1 MAVNLSIVQAKLNN
15 PRVPLTELEQSAF
28 CQVEPLETKPLAE
41 ELNAGVRWQKLPAS
55 YVNMTPEEL
64 TTRIEANKAQLGSRA
79 VILGHHYQ
87 REDIIQFAD
96 FRGDSLK
103 LSQYAAEQQD
113 SEFIIFCGV
122 HFMAETAAVLGG
134 EHQKVVLPNINA
146 GCSMADM
153 APTDDAL
160 ACWDDLMATLGEG
173 SVIPVTYMNST
184 ADIKA
189 LVGKN
194 GGAVCT
200 SSNADKVIE
209 WAFTQGKRVLFL
221 PDQHLGR
228 NTGAKMG
235 IPLDEMVL
243 WNPFQPLGGN
253 TAEALERSKMILW
266 KGHCSVHTRFTS
278 EQISRA
284 RQEYPDVN
292 VIVHPEC
299 PLETVQQA
307 DYVGSTELIVKMISE
322 AAPGTVWGVGTEINL
337 VSRLAHENPD
347 KTVFCL
353 DPVVCPCSTMYRI
366 HPAYLLWVTDEL
378 LAGRTPNQVA
388 VSSETAHYAKIALD
402 RMLSLSQQD

>member
-1 MAVNLSIVQAKLNN
+1 MAVNLSIVEAKLHN

-28 CQVEPLETKPLAE
+28 CQVEPLETKSLAE
-41 ELNAGVRWQKLPAS
+41 EFNAGVRWQKLPAN
-55 YVNMTPEEL
+55 YVNMSPEEL
-64 TTRIEANKAQLGSRA
+64 TIRIEANKAQLGSRA

-134 EHQKVVLPNINA
+134 QHQKVVLPNINA

-160 ACWDDLMATLGEG
+160 DCWDDLMSTLGTG

-189 LVGKN
+189 LVGEN

-200 SSNADKVIE
+200 SSNADKVVD
-209 WAFTQGKRVLFL
+209 WAFQQGKRVLFL

-228 NTGAKMG
+228 NTGFKMG
-235 IPLDEMVL
+235 IPLDEMLL

-253 TAEALERSKMILW
+253 TAEALKRSKVILW

-278 EQISRA
+278 DQIATA
-284 RQEYPDVN
+284 RQEYPDVK

-353 DPVVCPCSTMYRI
+353 DSVVCPCSTMYRI

-378 LAGRTPNQVA
+378 LAGRVPNQVS
-388 VSSETAHYAKIALD
+388 VTLETAHYAKVALD
-402 RMLSLSQQD
+402 RMLSLS

>member
-1 MAVNLSIVQAKLNN
+1 MAINLSIVDAKLRN

-41 ELNAGVRWQKLPAS
+41 ELNAGVRWQRLPDS

-64 TTRIEANKAQLGSRA
+64 TTRIEANKVQLGSRA

-103 LSQYAAEQQD
+103 LSQYAADQQG

-134 EHQKVVLPNINA
+134 AHQKVVLPNINA

-160 ACWDDLMATLGEG
+160 DCWDDLMTTLGTG

-184 ADIKA
+184 AEIKA
-189 LVGKN
+189 LVGEN

-200 SSNADKVIE
+200 SSNADRVVA
-209 WAFTQGKRVLFL
+209 WAFQQGKRVLFL

-228 NTGAKMG
+228 NTGAKMD

-266 KGHCSVHTRFTS
+266 KGHCSVHTRFTTD
-278 EQISRA
+278 QIARA
-284 RQEYPDVN
+284 RQEYPDVQ

-299 PLETVQQA
+299 MLESVQEA
-307 DYVGSTELIVKMISE
+307 DYVGSTELIVKMVSE
-322 AAPGTVWGVGTEINL
+322 SAPGSVWAIGTEINL

-353 DPVVCPCSTMYRI
+353 DPIVCPCSTMYRI

-378 LAGRTPNQVA
+378 LAGRVPNQVSVA
-388 VSSETAHYAKIALD
+388 PETAHHAKVALD
-402 RMLSLSQQD
+402 RMLSLS

>member
-1 MAVNLSIVQAKLNN
+1 MAVELSLVEAKRNN

-41 ELNAGVRWQKLPAS
+41 ELNAGVRWQRLPDS
-55 YVNMTPEEL
+55 YVNMTPAEL
-64 TTRIEANKAQLGSRA
+64 TDRIEENKAKLGSRA

-87 REDIIQFAD
+87 REDIIHFAD

-103 LSQYAAEQQD
+103 LSQYAAEHQE

-134 EHQKVVLPNINA
+134 AHQKVVLPNINA

-153 APTDDAL
+153 APTEDAQD
-160 ACWDDLMATLGEG
+160 CWDDLMSTLGTG

-184 ADIKA
+184 AEIKA
-189 LVGKN
+189 LVGEN

-200 SSNADKVIE
+200 SSNADKVVK
-209 WAFTQGKRVLFL
+209 WAFTQGERVLFL

-235 IPLDEMVL
+235 LSGEDMVV
-243 WNPFQPLGGN
+243 WNPFKPLGGN
-253 TAEALERSKMILW
+253 TPEALKRAKLILW
-266 KGHCSVHTRFTS
+266 KGHCSVHTRFTP
-278 EQISRA
+278 EQIERA
-284 RQEYPDVN
+284 RQEYPSVN

-307 DYVGSTELIVKMISE
+307 DYAGSTELIVKTITE

-378 LAGRTPNQVA
+378 LAGRVPNQVE
-388 VSSETAHYAKIALD
+388 VSSETAHYAKVALD
-402 RMLSLSQQD
+402 RMLSLS

>member
-1 MAVNLSIVQAKLNN
+1 MAINLSIVDAKLRN

-41 ELNAGVRWQKLPAS
+41 ELNAGVRWQRLPDS

-64 TTRIEANKAQLGSRA
+64 TTRIEANKVQLGSRA

-103 LSQYAAEQQD
+103 LSQYAADQQG

-134 EHQKVVLPNINA
+134 AHQKVVLPNINA

-160 ACWDDLMATLGEG
+160 DCWDDLMTTLGTG

-184 ADIKA
+184 AEIKA
-189 LVGKN
+189 LVGEN

-200 SSNADKVIE
+200 SSNADRVVA
-209 WAFTQGKRVLFL
+209 WAFQQGKRVLFL

-235 IPLDEMVL
+235 VPLDEMVL

-266 KGHCSVHTRFTS
+266 KGHCSVHTRFTTD
-278 EQISRA
+278 QIARA
-284 RQEYPDVN
+284 RQGYPDVQ

-299 PLETVQQA
+299 MLESVQEA
-307 DYVGSTELIVKMISE
+307 DYVGSTELIVKMVSE
-322 AAPGTVWGVGTEINL
+322 SAPGSVWAIGTEINL

-378 LAGRTPNQVA
+378 LAGRVPNQVSVA
-388 VSSETAHYAKIALD
+388 PETAHYAKVALD
-402 RMLSLSQQD
+402 RMLSLS

>member
-1 MAVNLSIVQAKLNN
+1 MAINLSIVDEKVRN

-41 ELNAGVRWQKLPAS
+41 ELNAGVRWQRLPDS

-64 TTRIEANKAQLGSRA
+64 TTRIEANKVQLGSRA

-103 LSQYAAEQQD
+103 LSQYAADQQG

-134 EHQKVVLPNINA
+134 AHQKVVLPNINA

-160 ACWDDLMATLGEG
+160 DCWDDLMTTLGTG

-184 ADIKA
+184 AEIKA
-189 LVGKN
+189 LVGEN

-200 SSNADKVIE
+200 SSNADRVVA
-209 WAFTQGKRVLFL
+209 WAFQQGKRVLFL

-235 IPLDEMVL
+235 VPLDEMVL

-253 TAEALERSKMILW
+253 TAEALEQSKMILW
-266 KGHCSVHTRFTS
+266 KGHCSVHTRFTTD
-278 EQISRA
+278 QIARA
-284 RQEYPDVN
+284 RQEYPDVQ

-299 PLETVQQA
+299 MLEPVQEA
-307 DYVGSTELIVKMISE
+307 DYVGSTELIVKIVSE
-322 AAPGTVWGVGTEINL
+322 SAPGSVWAIGTEINL

-378 LAGRTPNQVA
+378 LAGRVPNQVSVA
-388 VSSETAHYAKIALD
+388 PETAHYAKVALD
-402 RMLSLSQQD
+402 RMLSLS

>member
-1 MAVNLSIVQAKLNN
+1 MAINLSIVDAKLRN

-28 CQVEPLETKPLAE
+28 CQIEPLETKPLAE
-41 ELNAGVRWQKLPAS
+41 ELNAGVRWQRLPDS

-64 TTRIEANKAQLGSRA
+64 TTRIEANKVQLGSRA

-103 LSQYAAEQQD
+103 LSQYAADQQG

-134 EHQKVVLPNINA
+134 AHQKVVLPNINA

-160 ACWDDLMATLGEG
+160 DCWDDLMTTLGTG

-184 ADIKA
+184 AEIKA
-189 LVGKN
+189 LVGEN

-200 SSNADKVIE
+200 SSNADRVVA
-209 WAFTQGKRVLFL
+209 WAFQQGKRVLFL

-228 NTGAKMG
+228 NTAAKMG
-235 IPLDEMVL
+235 VPLDEMVL

-253 TAEALERSKMILW
+253 TAEVLERSKMILW
-266 KGHCSVHTRFTS
+266 KGHCSVHTRFTTD
-278 EQISRA
+278 QIARA
-284 RQEYPDVN
+284 RQEYPDVQ

-299 PLETVQQA
+299 MLESVQEA
-307 DYVGSTELIVKMISE
+307 DYVGSTELIVKMVSE
-322 AAPGTVWGVGTEINL
+322 SAPGSVWAIGTEINL

-366 HPAYLLWVTDEL
+366 HPAYLIWVTDEL
-378 LAGRTPNQVA
+378 LAGRVPNQVSVA
-388 VSSETAHYAKIALD
+388 PETAHYAKVALD
-402 RMLSLSQQD
+402 RMLSLS